1 LPKPEN
7 SDPALRL
14 RLGAERRLE
23 RLARTG
29 EAATAAQRAQDNERL
44 LHELRVHQIELE
56 MQNEDLR
63 NARAQVEAAL
73 ARYTELYDFSP
84 LAYFTLD
91 RIGTILQTNLAG
103 AKLLGLER
111 TRLTQGRLGAF
122 LAPHDLP
129 GLNDFLGQV
138 FDARPAESR
147 PVPAGELRLAGN
159 HEPPRIVSIEAT
171 LAPDRLSCNAVV
183 TDITTL
189 KAQQR
194 QLEHIAHYDLLTKL
208 PNRVL
213 LADRLQHA
221 MTQCQRRGRTLAVA
235 YLDLDG
241 FKEVNDQY
249 GHSVGDDLLV
259 ILANRMKLA
268 LREGDTLARIGG
280 DEFVAVLVD
289 LERMQDATPVLI
301 RLLQSAS
308 APVAMVGAALQ
319 VSASIGVTIYPE
331 DASDAEQL
339 LRHADQAM
347 YQAKQ
352 AGRNRYHLF
361 DVHHDVE
368 QQNRHENIAR
378 IQRALMQHEFVL
390 HYQPKINMRTGEVI
404 GLEALIR
411 WQHPERGLLL
421 PAEFLP
427 ITENHPLSVEI
438 GEWVLETA
446 LAQMSAWHASGQDM
460 AVTVNIA
467 AHQLQQAN
475 FVSRLAAMLAA
486 HPELEHRLL
495 ELEVLETSAL
505 QNMAQVSD
513 IMQAC
518 HALGVSFALDD
529 FGTGYSSLTYLK
541 HLPADLLKIDQS
553 FVSGMLADADDRA
566 IVEGVIGLVH
576 AFHREVIA
584 EGVETSA
591 HGDLLLK
598 LGCELAQGYGI
609 ARPMPAAD
617 VPGWLA
623 LWKQKWSNA
632 PRTTL
637 LDTAD

>member
-1 LPKPEN
+1 
-7 SDPALRL
+7 
-14 RLGAERRLE
+14 
-23 RLARTG
+23 
-29 EAATAAQRAQDNERL
+29 
-44 LHELRVHQIELE
+44 
-56 MQNEDLR
+56 
-63 NARAQVEAAL
+63 
-73 ARYTELYDFSP
+73 
-84 LAYFTLD
+84 
-91 RIGTILQTNLAG
+91 
-103 AKLLGLER
+103 
-111 TRLTQGRLGAF
+111 
-122 LAPHDLP
+122 
-129 GLNDFLGQV
+129 V

>member
-1 LPKPEN
+1 MPKPEN

-159 HEPPRIVSIEAT
+159 QEPPRIVSIEAT

-352 AGRNRYHLF
+352 AGRNRYHIF

-460 AVTVNIA
+460 AVSVNIA

-609 ARPMPAAD
+609 ARPMPAVD

-632 PRTTL
+632 PRATL